1 MPAALHQNFAT
12 GRRQCAIPAG
22 QTCLATAWAYLLREP
37 DEPDPELEPEPEPEP
52 EPPLCLLPL
61 SRLPSWFMLAFSR
74 EPLELELA
82 ALCRLPSFL
91 WLWLP
96 ARRASSDVN
105 SCAVPFSCAAR
116 PPSLAIS
123 RCWAGSMEAKPRLL
137 VSLCLL
143 PPLPLLPLL
152 LALLPCCLL
161 SLDVAMMIS
170 LINGIRNS
178 ANHAILPSRTAREP
192 SS

>member
-1 MPAALHQNFAT
+1 MRDS
-12 GRRQCAIPAG
+12 RRPD
-22 QTCLATAWAYLLREP
+22 CLATACAYLLREP
-37 DEPDPELEPEPEPEP
+37 DEPAPEP

-74 EPLELELA
+74 EPLELELELELA
-82 ALCRLPSFL
+82 VLCLLPSFL

-105 SCAVPFSCAAR
+105 SWAVPFSCAAR

-143 PPLPLLPLL
+143 PLLLP
-152 LALLPCCLL
+152 ALLPCLL
-161 SLDVAMMIS
+161 SLDVAMMVSLVKQKSNRKLIS
-170 LINGIRNS
+170 MKSPQPRM
-178 ANHAILPSRTAREP
+178 ARET